1 MTLSLWQEW
10 TQSAQADYF
19 NLVSCGIFLIAVIH
33 AFLVF
38 KISAYAKQWD
48 EINKL
53 SFVYSRRKR
62 ITSQVLHLL
71 SEVEVVFGFW
81 AIILL
86 LTVIFYPGKGWG
98 VMIHYLGVGDN
109 HATDSSPTSKFI
121 EPVFV
126 MVVMVVASTKPVLD
140 FTSFLLNRLVNF
152 FGGSPATGWF
162 VILTIGP
169 ILGSL
174 ITEPA
179 AMTIAAL
186 MLSAQF
192 FVYKPS
198 ASLSYA
204 TLALLFVNTSVG
216 GSLTH
221 FAAPPIV
228 MVAGHWGWGLFE
240 VFNQFGLASIFTI
253 LISNIVY
260 FIFFR
265 EELLSFK
272 NNTQFNCT
280 LQSPV
285 GLILVHLSFIAAFV
299 VFLARHQL
307 FSIAVLFLAFLL
319 NLKFTRRHQDSI
331 GWRNPILVGFFLMG
345 LVILGGFQS
354 WWIAPILV
362 RLDEMTLMISTI
374 VLSAFN
380 DNATIAY
387 LAAQVPMLS
396 ENTPTAAGLRQ
407 AVISGALA
415 GGGMTVI
422 ANAPNLA
429 GQTLLSQFF
438 EGGVSP
444 LKLAIWAILPTV
456 IAVGC
461 FLLVQRF
468 F

>member
-1 MTLSLWQEW
+1 MAVSLWQEW
-10 TQSAQADYF
+10 TQSAQVDYF
-19 NLVSCGIFLIAVIH
+19 NLVACGIFLAAVIH

-38 KISAYAKQWD
+38 KISAYAKKWD
-48 EINKL
+48 ETHANSFSQSPRKKL
-53 SFVYSRRKR
+53 
-62 ITSQVLHLL
+62 ISQILHLL
-71 SEVEVVFGFW
+71 SEVEIVFVLWAVV
-81 AIILL
+81 LL
-86 LTVIFYPGKGWG
+86 LALILNPEKGWG
-98 VMIHYLGVGDN
+98 VMIQYLWGGDIN
-109 HATDSSPTSKFI
+109 GPATARSSKFI
-121 EPVFV
+121 EPIFV
-126 MVVMVVASTKPVLD
+126 AVVMVVASTKPVLD
-140 FTSFLLNRLVNF
+140 FTSFLLNRLVKI
-152 FGGSPATGWF
+152 FGGTTAAAWF

-186 MLSAQF
+186 LLASQF
-192 FVYKPS
+192 YVYKPS
-198 ASLSYA
+198 VSLSYA

-228 MVAGHWGWGLFE
+228 MVAGHWGWGLVE

-253 LISNIVY
+253 LISNTVY
-260 FIFFR
+260 FLFFR
-265 EELLSFK
+265 KELLSFK
-272 NNTQFNCT
+272 NNSEAVST
-280 LQSPV
+280 LQSPSW
-285 GLILVHLSFIAAFV
+285 LILMHLSFIAGFV
-299 VFLARHQL
+299 VLLANHQL
-307 FSIAVLFLAFLL
+307 TSIWILFFVFLIL
-319 NLKFTRRHQDSI
+319 LKLTRSLQQPI
-331 GWRNPILVGFFLMG
+331 AWRSPILVGLFLAG
-345 LVILGGFQS
+345 LVILGGLQS

-362 RLDEMTLMISTI
+362 RLDEVTLMISTI

-396 ENTPTAAGLRQ
+396 ENTSAAAGLRQ
-407 AVISGALA
+407 AVIAGALA

-429 GQTLLSQFF
+429 GQTLLSKFF

-444 LKLAIWAILPTV
+444 LRLAIWALFPTI
-456 IAVGC
+456 IATAS
-461 FLLVQRF
+461 FWLVQRF

>member
-1 MTLSLWQEW
+1 MNLTLWQEW
-10 TQSAQADYF
+10 TQSARADYF
-19 NLVSCGIFLIAVIH
+19 NVVAGGIFLVAVVH
-33 AFLVF
+33 AFLVS

-48 EINKL
+48 ENNAQ
-53 SFVYSRRKR
+53 SFSESPRKKF
-62 ITSQVLHLL
+62 ISHALHLL
-71 SEVEVVFGFW
+71 GEVEVVFGFW

-86 LTVIFYPGKGWG
+86 LTLALYPGKGWE
-98 VMIHYLGVGDN
+98 VMIHYLRGGDL
-109 HATDSSPTSKFI
+109 HGTDSAPTSKFI
-121 EPVFV
+121 EPIFV

-140 FTSFLLNRLVNF
+140 FTSFLLNRLVKI
-152 FGGSPATGWF
+152 FGGSPAAGWF

-169 ILGSL
+169 LLGSL

-198 ASLSYA
+198 VSLSYA

-228 MVAGHWGWGLFE
+228 MVAGHWGWGLVD

-253 LISNIVY
+253 LVCNTAY
-260 FIFFR
+260 FFLFR
-265 EELLSFK
+265 KELVGFK
-272 NNTQFNCT
+272 NKSETVSS
-280 LQSPV
+280 LQSS
-285 GLILVHLSFIAAFV
+285 GWLILIHLAFIAAFV
-299 VFLARHQL
+299 VFLTKHQL
-307 FSIAVLFLAFLL
+307 ASILVLFLSFLIF
-319 NLKFTRRHQDSI
+319 LKFMRGHQQPI
-331 GWRNPILVGFFLMG
+331 AWRSPVLVGFFLAG
-345 LVILGGFQS
+345 LVILGGLQS

-362 RLDEMTLMISTI
+362 RLDEVTLMISTI
-374 VLSAFN
+374 ILSAFN

-396 ENTPTAAGLRQ
+396 ENTSAAAGLRQ
-407 AVISGALA
+407 AVIAGALA
-415 GGGMTVI
+415 GGGMTVL

-429 GQTLLSQFF
+429 GQTLLSEFF

-444 LKLAIWAILPTV
+444 LRLALWALFPTV
-456 IAVGC
+456 IAAC
-461 FLLVQRF
+461 SFLLFQRF